1 MAIVYTKFLEMLKER
16 NISIYQLK
24 TDKVIGTAT
33 IDKLEKNEGHIDTR
47 SIDRICRYLNCQPG
61 IFWNTSQ
68 AKRGIEPAFGG

>member
-33 IDKLEKNEGHIDTR
+33 IDKLRKNR
-47 SIDRICRYLNCQPG
+47 SSSRSLRTTSTISYLSP
-61 IFWNTSQ
+61 IST
-68 AKRGIEPAFGG
+68 I

>member
-33 IDKLEKNEGHIDTR
+33 IDKLRKNEGHIDTR
-47 SIDRICRYLNCQPG
+47 SIDRICRYLNCEPG
-61 IFWNTSQ
+61 DILEYVPSETRN
-68 AKRGIEPAFGG
+68 